1 MGGGEDLSIV
11 LSIDPGTSLSA
22 YLVMET
28 DDYSIID
35 KGKVANDVL
44 IGMVKT
50 GYFDM
55 LAIEGFQSFGMPV
68 GKEVFDTAYYIGRL
82 LQIAEDL
89 GSKTRMVYRSDVKMH
104 HCHTMMAKD
113 TNIRQALIDR
123 FGEPGTKKNPGVT
136 YGITKDTWSAL
147 AIAVFVADTMGDK
160 K

>member
-1 MGGGEDLSIV
+1 MLLV
-11 LSIDPGTSLSA
+11 AIDPGTSLSA

-35 KGKVANDVL
+35 KGKVANAEL
-44 IGMVKT
+44 IAMVRT

-89 GSKTRMVYRSDVKMH
+89 GSKTRMVYRSDVKLH
-104 HCHTMMAKD
+104 HCLTPRAKD
-113 TNIRQALIDR
+113 ANIRQVMLDR
-123 FGEPGTKKNPGVT
+123 FGAQGTKKNPGKT
-136 YGITKDTWSAL
+136 YGISKDILSAL
-147 AIAVFVADTMGDK
+147 AIAAYVADTEK

>member
-1 MGGGEDLSIV
+1 MSIV

-28 DDYSIID
+28 DDYTILD

-89 GSKTRMVYRSDVKMH
+89 GSKTRMVYRSDVKLH
-104 HCHTMMAKD
+104 HCLTPRAKD
-113 TNIRQALIDR
+113 ANIRQAMLDR
-123 FGEPGTKKNPGVT
+123 FGAQGTKKNPGPLYGVT
-136 YGITKDTWSAL
+136 ADIFSAL
-147 AIAVFVADTMGDK
+147 AIATYVADTEK

>member
-1 MGGGEDLSIV
+1 MILMA
-11 LSIDPGTSLSA
+11 IDPGTTQSA

-35 KGKVANDVL
+35 KGKVENDVL

-89 GSKTRMVYRSDVKMH
+89 GSKTRMVYRSDVKLH
-104 HCHTMMAKD
+104 HCLTPRAKD
-113 TNIRQALIDR
+113 ANIRQVMLDR
-123 FGEPGTKKNPGVT
+123 FGAQGTKKNPGVT
-136 YGITKDTWSAL
+136 YGISKDMWSAL
-147 AIAVFVADTMGDK
+147 AIATFVADTIGEK
-160 K
+160 NV

>member
-1 MGGGEDLSIV
+1 VIILAA
-11 LSIDPGTSLSA
+11 DPGTSQSA
-22 YLVMET
+22 FVVFET

-35 KGKVANDVL
+35 KGKVENDVL

-104 HCHTMMAKD
+104 HCHTHRAKD
-113 TNIRQALIDR
+113 ANIRQVMLDR
-123 FGEPGTKKNPGVT
+123 FGAQGTKKNPGKT
-136 YGITKDTWSAL
+136 YGISKDIWSAL
-147 AIAVFVADTMGDK
+147 AIATFVADTMGEK

>member
-1 MGGGEDLSIV
+1 
-11 LSIDPGTSLSA
+11 
-22 YLVMET
+22 MET

-35 KGKVANDVL
+35 KGKVENDVL

>member
-1 MGGGEDLSIV
+1 MLLV
-11 LSIDPGTSLSA
+11 AIDPGTSLSA

-35 KGKVANDVL
+35 KGKVENDVL
-44 IGMVKT
+44 TGMVKT

-68 GKEVFDTAYYIGRL
+68 GKEVFDTDYYIGRL

-89 GSKTRMVYRSDVKMH
+89 GSKTRVVYRSDVKMH
-104 HCHTMMAKD
+104 HCHTTRAKD
-113 TNIRQALIDR
+113 INIRQAMLDR
-123 FGEPGTKKNPGVT
+123 FGAQGTKKNPGKT
-136 YGITKDTWSAL
+136 YGISKDIWSAL
-147 AIAVFVADTMGDK
+147 AIAAYVADTEK

>member
-1 MGGGEDLSIV
+1 MSVI

-28 DDYSIID
+28 EDYKILD

-44 IGMVKT
+44 IGMVRT

-82 LQIAEDL
+82 MQIAEDL
-89 GSKTRMVYRSDVKMH
+89 GSKVRMVYRSEVKLH
-104 HCHTMMAKD
+104 HCLTPRAKD
-113 TNIRQALIDR
+113 ANIRQAMLDR
-123 FGEPGTKKNPGVT
+123 FGVQGTKKNPGPLHGVT
-136 YGITKDTWSAL
+136 ADIFSAL
-147 AIAVFVADTMGDK
+147 AIAAYVADTEK

>member
-1 MGGGEDLSIV
+1 MSIV

-28 DDYSIID
+28 EDYKILD

-44 IGMVKT
+44 IGMVRT

-82 LQIAEDL
+82 MQIAEDL
-89 GSKTRMVYRSDVKMH
+89 GSKVRMVYRSEVKLH
-104 HCHTMMAKD
+104 HCLTPRAKD
-113 TNIRQALIDR
+113 ANIRQAMLDR
-123 FGEPGTKKNPGVT
+123 FGVQGTKKNPGPLHGVT
-136 YGITKDTWSAL
+136 ADIFSAL
-147 AIAVFVADTMGDK
+147 AIAAYVADTEK